1 MQIERATVEH
11 LGGVD
16 AIAAAV
22 AEHLAALDAH
32 RFTIGVPAPIAAPIV
47 EDIIRGGGMAAVEIV
62 DTPAAPPPSRAVTAL
77 EFRRRFTDAE
87 RAAIT
92 LAASRGL
99 EQGDPTLQIWL
110 DDLAAAGTVNLDA
123 AEVSTALDM
132 LVTTGL
138 LAAERLAEVLA

>member
-1 MQIERATVEH
+1 MQIERAVIDQ

-22 AEHLAALDAH
+22 AEHLAAIDAH
-32 RFTIGVPAPIAAPIV
+32 RFTVGVPAPIAAPIV
-47 EDIIRGGGMAAVEIV
+47 DDILRGGGMAALEII
-62 DTPAAPPPSRAVTAL
+62 DTPAAPPPRRAVTAL

-110 DDLAAAGTVNLDA
+110 DDLAAAGEVNLDA
-123 AEVSTALDM
+123 AEVATGLGL
-132 LVTTGL
+132 LVTSGL
-138 LAAERLAEVLA
+138 LAPERVAEILA